1 MSKLKPG
8 SSLNN
13 VFHAYGIIDAGK
25 LDQDL
30 IVAEAVL
37 LNGGFAHTQRINSTP
52 NCLNRLSH
60 GPLFYV
66 VDGGGLE
73 DHIVR
78 TFSPSDQIVVAQIIR
93 DSGAQV
99 AALVRRNPFDRD

>member
-8 SSLNN
+8 RFLNN
-13 VFHAYGIIDAGK
+13 VSYAYGIIDAGK

-37 LNGGFAHTQRINSTP
+37 LNGGFAHTQRINSTS
-52 NCLNRLSH
+52 NCLNRLGH

-66 VDGGGLE
+66 VDDGGLE
-73 DHIVR
+73 DHVVGALRPGDQVIV
-78 TFSPSDQIVVAQIIR
+78 TQILR
-93 DSGAQV
+93 DDGAQF
-99 AALVRRNPFDRD
+99 AALVWRNTFDRD